1 MTQQHVLVI
10 ATKNK
15 QLHTANFTTTK
26 NSGTAGFTTTDGFTI
41 IELVVAITI
50 GSILLMVLYQGFA
63 AIQKN
68 YIASTA
74 RTNLV
79 AIQGP
84 VTELIANDYASCTV
98 LAERE
103 KKEAP
108 KKFTDAAGQPDQNK
122 KEPVQA
128 ENKDQKKKEDTKE
141 KQQPPFL
148 LFSDGKQTRLA
159 IITTTNV
166 FASYNNLQP
175 LPQRVIYYRTPKNSL
190 VRYASSDYTT
200 KIETE
205 KNALDFIDKQKL
217 EPLTIFESIT
227 DWLVEAIVL
236 DEEGKKGERVTL
248 TTWSAENKE
257 TKRIMPDGCIWHIT
271 LKLSTR
277 SYELLFATPILTSE
291 QKPLAATE
299 PAKAAPDKKPSDQD
313 KAAGKQTKSSTT
325 ISGQPLSVN
334 AKKPQGQP

>member
-1 MTQQHVLVI
+1 MIQQR
-10 ATKNK
+10 TYQKK
-15 QLHTANFTTTK
+15 P
-26 NSGTAGFTTTDGFTI
+26 DGFTI

-50 GSILLMVLYQGFA
+50 GSILLTVLYQGFA

-74 RTNLV
+74 RTNIV
-79 AIQGP
+79 AIVGP

-108 KKFTDAAGQPDQNK
+108 KKDSNTVTQPDKNK
-122 KEPVQA
+122 KEPAKTVNKEPVQEA
-128 ENKDQKKKEDTKE
+128 NTDQKKKEDTKE

-159 IITTTNV
+159 VITTTNV
-166 FASYNNLQP
+166 FASYNNLQQ
-175 LPQRVIYYRTPKNSL
+175 LPQRVLYYRTPKNSL

-200 KIETE
+200 KIESE
-205 KNALDFIDKQKL
+205 KNALDFIAKQKL

-236 DEEGKKGERVTL
+236 GEENKKGEKVTL
-248 TTWSAENKE
+248 TAWSAENKE

-271 LKLSTR
+271 LKLTSR
-277 SYELLFATPILTSE
+277 SHELLFATPILTSE
-291 QKPLAATE
+291 QKPLAKAE
-299 PAKAAPDKKPSDQD
+299 QSKAAPDKKTDD
-313 KAAGKQTKSSTT
+313 KN
-325 ISGQPLSVN
+325 N
-334 AKKPQGQP
+334 AKKPQGH

>member
-1 MTQQHVLVI
+1 MTQQN
-10 ATKNK
+10 TYQKN
-15 QLHTANFTTTK
+15 
-26 NSGTAGFTTTDGFTI
+26 TDGFTI
-41 IELVVAITI
+41 IELVVAVTI
-50 GSILLMVLYQGFA
+50 GSILLTVLYQGFA

-79 AIQGP
+79 ALQGP
-84 VTELIANDYASCTV
+84 VIELITNDYASCCV

-103 KKEAP
+103 KKETA
-108 KKFTDAAGQPDQNK
+108 KTATASQPDKNK
-122 KEPVQA
+122 KDPAQTTNPAQA
-128 ENKDQKKKEDTKE
+128 ANTDQKKKEDTKE

-200 KIETE
+200 KIESE
-205 KNALDFIDKQKL
+205 KNALDFIAKQKL

-236 DEEGKKGERVTL
+236 GEEGKKGDKVTL
-248 TTWSAENKE
+248 TEWSAENKE
-257 TKRIMPDGCIWHIT
+257 TKRIIPDGCVWHIT
-271 LKLSTR
+271 LKLTTR
-277 SYELLFATPILTSE
+277 PYELLFATPILTSE
-291 QKPLAATE
+291 QKPLIQTQAE
-299 PAKAAPDKKPSDQD
+299 PAKAATSKKVDDK
-313 KAAGKQTKSSTT
+313 GK
-325 ISGQPLSVN
+325 
-334 AKKPQGQP
+334 AKKPQGSP